1 MIIISIIT
9 NDHYMLLL
17 HSNSNSNMICLYNI
31 YIYIYIASGPRRQS
45 RARADPE
52 SPMEDSHAYFN
63 IELLYC
69 CLCCS

>member
-17 HSNSNSNMICLYNI
+17 HSNSNSNMICLYN
-31 YIYIYIASGPRRQS
+31 IYIYIASGPRRQS